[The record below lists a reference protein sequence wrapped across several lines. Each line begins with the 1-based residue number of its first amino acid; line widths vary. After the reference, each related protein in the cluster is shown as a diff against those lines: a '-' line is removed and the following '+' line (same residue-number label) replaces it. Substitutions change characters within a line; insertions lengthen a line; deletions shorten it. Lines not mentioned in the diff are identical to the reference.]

1 MIKMQ
6 TDIIRLVD
14 DENYQYPLIEIKDG
28 TFDLFEKFLDKY
40 RENPEYNIDEFI
52 EMLEEQDFFI
62 RAIYWDYE
70 TDF

>member
-1 MIKMQ
+1 MQ